1 MDGIARVKK
10 TKHDPRVHSE
20 RPAHRLERAREDSAT
35 FANVRLSRFEC
46 GLLAFDLLI
55 RRIANH
61 RRRPL
66 GDSKVLFQRS

>member
-10 TKHDPRVHSE
+10 TKHDPRVHCE
-20 RPAHRLERAREDSAT
+20 RPARRLERAREDSAT

-61 RRRPL
+61 RRRPQ
-66 GDSKVLFQRS
+66 GDSKVLFQRP